1 MQTPSRFFHALALI
15 TVAVLGSLTVR
26 IAAAHIKNEAS
37 QFPDIE
43 YSDAR
48 FDIVV
53 LVGAGIIPETPV
65 FEPDAPFSR
74 FDLATWAALAE
85 NLGVGGETPDTDALA
100 AAALQQGLVESTD
113 GQATYEEISDMFF
126 RGQLTPDRPAA
137 TPTKGEAASYIA
149 THLTTS
155 AGEVLL
161 AGRGV
166 RMGPAGHVARVES
179 QSNPDGGNTYMIT
192 IGAMSLPMY
201 AHGRVANG
209 PIDLV
214 QWDGR
219 TVRRSFI
226 REQGDLILWT
236 YLEAEPIAAAVLG
249 SNLGA
254 REDRTG
260 SQLTTNRN
268 LLYGL
273 AAAALGLGLLL
284 FFRRRR
290 SP

>member
-1 MQTPSRFFHALALI
+1 MISNLWSRNASVLSVCCCVAGSAL
-15 TVAVLGSLTVR
+15 
-26 IAAAHIKNEAS
+26 AHIKNEAS

-43 YSDAR
+43 FSDAR
-48 FDIVV
+48 FDIVL

-65 FEPDAPFSR
+65 FEPDALFTR
-74 FDLATWAALAE
+74 VDLATWAALAE

-236 YLEAEPIAAAVLG
+236 YLEAEPIAAAVLD

-273 AAAALGLGLLL
+273 VAAALGLGLLL

>member
-1 MQTPSRFFHALALI
+1 MKIDRRSMLVC
-15 TVAVLGSLTVR
+15 VAM
-26 IAAAHIKNEAS
+26 AASFTFCNAFAHITNEAS
-37 QFPDIE
+37 QGPD
-43 YSDAR
+43 
-48 FDIVV
+48 
-53 LVGAGIIPETPV
+53 VGASGLGGDIMLLVVAEIMPETPD
-65 FEPDAPFSR
+65 FAPDAPLSR
-74 FDLATWAALAE
+74 FDLASWAALAAD
-85 NLGVGGETPDTDALA
+85 LGEGGETPDTDALA